1 MKLSRSASCLG
12 IEVEF
17 NVNDDGLCLY
27 PFFFGYTNMA
37 VKMAL
42 GEDKFV
48 FHTWGVYGTGRVKSR
63 VVYWWDMNPITSYLE
78 LAIKKN
84 ASDIHLVGGEI
95 PMLRIQGELVE
106 IENAPLA
113 VEALEKEIFSLLTP
127 EQKKRFETDWELDVG
142 YGVGEARFRINV
154 HRQEGRIG
162 LSARLIPKQIPN
174 PDELRFE
181 PMLEELPNLL
191 DGLVLVVGPT
201 GHGKS
206 TTIAS
211 MIEQINGSRKAHI
224 MTIEDPIEFIF
235 EDKKSLIE
243 QREIG
248 VDTHSFAE
256 ALKHVLRQDPN
267 VILVGEMRD
276 PETIATVLTAAE
288 TGHLVFSTLH
298 TSSAAEAVERII
310 DVFDGSKQRQILTQ
324 LSVVLRAIVAQQ
336 LVPAKNGDL
345 VAAREILVNTPA
357 VASLIK
363 ENNIA
368 QIRSAIQTGAKDG
381 MVTLENSLKAL
392 VEAGLI
398 DEDISKK
405 RGGRQKKV

>member
-1 MKLSRSASCLG
+1 MLR
-12 IEVEF
+12 IF
-17 NVNDDGLCLY
+17 I
-27 PFFFGYTNMA
+27 
-37 VKMAL
+37 
-42 GEDKFV
+42 
-48 FHTWGVYGTGRVKSR
+48 W
-63 VVYWWDMNPITSYLE
+63 
-78 LAIKKN
+78 LA
-84 ASDIHLVGGEI
+84 EI